1 MDIQLEK
8 RQVMEIIKGT
18 DDLSIILAVKELL
31 TKKKKDWWDDLTDEQ
46 KAEIEKGLSELFEY
60 LEGRWSERIKNK
72 FISNL
77 DKVIYLIQIEP
88 EIFPKSELN
97 KNYRKCVLSKQ
108 TTIYYKYNTK
118 RVEIITFF
126 DTRQNPNKIKK
137 DIK

>member
-1 MDIQLEK
+1 MKRTIIFSKNAEK
-8 RQVMEIIKGT
+8 S
-18 DDLSIILAVKELL
+18 LF
-31 TKKKKDWWDDLTDEQ
+31 
-46 KAEIEKGLSELFEY
+46 ELFEY
-60 LEGRWSERIKNK
+60 LEIKWSKKVKDK

-88 EIFPKSELN
+88 ETFPKSELN

-108 TTIYYKYNTK
+108 TTIYYKFNTK
-118 RVEIITFF
+118 RIEIIAFF

>member
-1 MDIQLEK
+1 MK
-8 RQVMEIIKGT
+8 R
-18 DDLSIILAVKELL
+18 SIIFSKNAE
-31 TKKKKDWWDDLTDEQ
+31 KK
-46 KAEIEKGLSELFEY
+46 LFELVDY
-60 LEGRWSERIKNK
+60 LEMKWSNKVKNK

-108 TTIYYKYNTK
+108 TIIYYKFNTK
-118 RVEIITFF
+118 RVEIISFF
-126 DTRQNPNKIKK
+126 DTRQDPNKIKK